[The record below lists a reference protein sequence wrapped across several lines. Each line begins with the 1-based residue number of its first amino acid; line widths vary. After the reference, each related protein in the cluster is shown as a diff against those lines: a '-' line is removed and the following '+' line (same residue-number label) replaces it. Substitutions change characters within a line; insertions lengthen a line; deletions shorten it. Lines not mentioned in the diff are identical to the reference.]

1 MTPFHYEVCEMSG
14 AHIDGYSLYYD
25 IDMFLRLLMRLN
37 IGDSKLLYDIGF
49 GHKLAYVR
57 RNRE

>member
-1 MTPFHYEVCEMSG
+1 MSG